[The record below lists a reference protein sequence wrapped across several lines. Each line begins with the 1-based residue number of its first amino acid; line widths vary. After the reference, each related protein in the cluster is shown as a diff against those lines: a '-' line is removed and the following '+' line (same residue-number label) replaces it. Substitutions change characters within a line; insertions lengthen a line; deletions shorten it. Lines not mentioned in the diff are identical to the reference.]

1 MTKAGKL
8 VKDMLKAKKE
18 SVMGKLGD
26 SPYEDPME
34 PWSAKYNQ
42 PVKEEVL
49 NEDGLLMKYIRSLGF
64 NPEFM
69 SFSQRSSYARSNA
82 FKTYKTSHTF
92 DVKKQNLKQ
101 EETVEEGKH
110 DNRDSYQRDY
120 DSSRTGFSRPAKHRD
135 SERHDLDAP
144 KPPRDRQRYPRPPV
158 DLSNLFKSVQKK
170 EETEQSDDLLD
181 EAGNG
186 FLMSFIKA
194 KGLSPLSMDGN
205 QKAAYSRSSEFK
217 LFKKRHMKETSGMGE
232 RGDDWNEQAVKAKSK
247 KSDPP
252 FDGPYIKLDPVV
264 VDKSGA
270 KHTDNSRVR
279 DLARKQMQK
288 LTVKEEA
295 DAKDVVTMDIP
306 LLIRVLE
313 FIRED
318 VKTDMD
324 LHRVV
329 ENLID
334 LRTEGV
340 LTMEDY
346 DEIVDIPSKSVK
358 EETISELKNSTL
370 DSYIDRVATG
380 PSRGVT
386 QKGTLKSIKAI
397 GGVTTALRK
406 KFEKPLAE
414 LKKQDDN
421 MEIDDR
427 ITREEVSP
435 KGKKDLEYDERM
447 KSALSR
453 EKTSVPKKPLGDY
466 ERKVAKYL
474 KNKHGMSEGSGG
486 NWYIRANGKI
496 LNDTKFKPVIFSS
509 EDEARSYA
517 MKLADKKRIPLSQIK
532 LTKSWMDAPEQGVA
546 EGEGNKYGSQENW
559 DSLRKDIR
567 SQYPYKKGTNVTV
580 PHKGKLVNG
589 KIVRYEAGKGGYS
602 PTYVVDIGE
611 YESIMVPPNK
621 VRRDAT
627 ESLGTTGAMT
637 NGEMGEGK
645 RNLKCVCKTH
655 GTLQCPVHTPKDIDV
670 LEGAKVDRMV
680 KHVAKS
686 EKKLGHSK
694 KEAENIAWATA
705 NKRGMLD
712 NKNKKA

>member
-509 EDEARSYA
+509 EDEARSHA
-517 MKLADKKRIPLSQIK
+517 MKHADKKRIPLSQMK
-532 LTKSWMDAPEQGVA
+532 LTKSWMDAPKQGVA
-546 EGEGNKYGSQENW
+546 EGAPELLKKEMPLHRHAEKLLAQNGVSKDDPDYHHHLGNTIKHLRQFGNIDSINKHGMSEGVKSCDPEQVSEGLGGVE
-559 DSLRKDIR
+559 DSPMSATNSVKAMESAHRQREKSKSARMIK
-567 SQYPYKKGTNVTV
+567 SIYKKKNVKETMYDWE
-580 PHKGKLVNG
+580 KDD
-589 KIVRYEAGKGGYS
+589 KGGKN
-602 PTYVVDIGE
+602 PTAKITMQG
-611 YESIMVPPNK
+611 
-621 VRRDAT
+621 
-627 ESLGTTGAMT
+627 GTTLT
-637 NGEMGEGK
+637 GK
-645 RNLKCVCKTH
+645 PRDTVEIEPVLKTRPNPQK
-655 GTLQCPVHTPKDIDV
+655 Q
-670 LEGAKVDRMV
+670 
-680 KHVAKS
+680 
-686 EKKLGHSK
+686 
-694 KEAENIAWATA
+694 
-705 NKRGMLD
+705 
-712 NKNKKA
+712 